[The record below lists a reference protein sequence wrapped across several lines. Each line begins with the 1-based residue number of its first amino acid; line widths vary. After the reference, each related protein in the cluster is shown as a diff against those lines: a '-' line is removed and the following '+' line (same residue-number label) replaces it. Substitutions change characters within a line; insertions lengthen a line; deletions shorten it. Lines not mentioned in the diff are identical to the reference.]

1 MDLLLTITIAHAL
14 AAPCGLAVISPPG
27 GGLGVSAGDQ
37 DLPRDAL
44 VEQSLDGD
52 CAEGL
57 PVLVRALPDQHRR
70 SGRAWVGLGES
81 ACVPPEALRPMTG
94 DLWMARVPPP
104 VDGAPPAHQ
113 PPGLVLGPIVGCST
127 EEVRF
132 GPAATSRARALP
144 VTRIGNLRPISEAQ
158 LAAVHAVQ
166 AATMQHVGPVGVEEL
181 SWSFGGRV
189 SLPWRWLDAAELG
202 QEHLHEELLTEDQQ
216 ERALTAR
223 GPADTWLHF
232 TGSDPPRSDIW
243 GTPEA
248 LIALVQLAADWRAH
262 CTALPEVAPE
272 SCPLQ
277 IGDMAYYDDRRPDP
291 LGHKDHFAGNCVDL
305 RLFRDDGSRY
315 EAWWNRPDDRP
326 GRGTAYSATL
336 TAAFIELAL
345 ARPDVD
351 RVLFNDPDVPGA
363 TPARGHDD
371 HLHLC
376 FVPAPERP

>member
-1 MDLLLTITIAHAL
+1 MGPLLIPTVAAAL
-14 AAPCGLAVISPPG
+14 AAPCGLAIVAPPD
-27 GGLGVSAGDQ
+27 GGLAVSVGDQ

-44 VEQSLDGD
+44 VEQALEGD
-52 CAEGL
+52 CEDGL
-57 PVLVRALPDQHRR
+57 PVVVRALPDQHRR
-70 SGRAWVGLGES
+70 PERPWPGVEAA
-81 ACVPPEALRPMTG
+81 ACVPPEALRPVGG

-113 PPGLVLGPIVGCST
+113 PPGLVLGPITGCSSDR
-127 EEVRF
+127 VHF
-132 GPAATSRARALP
+132 GATATTRARSLP
-144 VTRIGNLRPISEAQ
+144 LTHIGNLRPVPEEA
-158 LAAVHAVQ
+158 LRAVHAVQ
-166 AATMQHVGPVGVEEL
+166 AAAMQRVGPVGVEEL

-189 SLPWRWLDAAELG
+189 SLPWRWLDAAELH
-202 QEHLHEELLTEDQQ
+202 QEHLREGLLTDDQR

-223 GPADTWLHF
+223 GPGEAWLHF

-248 LIALVQLAADWRAH
+248 LVALVHLAADWQAH
-262 CTALPEVAPE
+262 CRDLPGVALET
-272 SCPLQ
+272 CPLQ
-277 IGDMAYYDDRRPDP
+277 IGDMAYYDDRLPDP

-326 GRGTAYSATL
+326 GRGAAYSAPL
-336 TAAFIELAL
+336 TAAFVELAL
-345 ARPDVD
+345 SRPDVE
-351 RVLFNDPDVPGA
+351 RVLFNDPSVPGA

-376 FVPAPERP
+376 FDPPHERP